1 MSDTNDHLI
10 LVSGKSATGKSASL
24 MDMLKPEGV
33 IYLNCENGK
42 KLPFK
47 TKFKEFTITDPMQVC
62 QAFTEAENMS
72 DVHTIIIDTL
82 TYLMDL
88 FESTRVIN
96 SSNTMKAWGD
106 YAQFW
111 KNLMSQQVA
120 KSSKNVIFLSHT
132 SDILNEAE
140 MVNETVV
147 KVKGSLMNQGIES
160 YFTTVISTK
169 KIPLVKLTDKIAKS
183 PLLTITEDDELNG
196 FKYVFQTRLTK
207 ETVNERI
214 RAPMGMWAFNE
225 TYIDNNLQNV
235 IDRLHKYYS

>member
-1 MSDTNDHLI
+1 MTQTNDHLI

-24 MDMLKPEGV
+24 MGMLNQEGV
-33 IYLNCENGK
+33 MYLNCENGK

-47 TKFKEFTITDPMQVC
+47 TKFKEFTITDPMQVY
-62 QAFTEAENMS
+62 QAFAEAENMPE
-72 DVHTIIIDTL
+72 VHTIVIDTL

-88 FESTRVIN
+88 FESTKVIN
-96 SSNTMKAWGD
+96 SANTMKAWGD

-111 KNLMSQQVA
+111 KNLMSQHVA
-120 KSSKNVIFLSHT
+120 KSTKNVIFLGHT
-132 SDILNEAE
+132 SDVLNEAE
-140 MVNETVV
+140 MVNETLV

-169 KIPLVKLTDKIAKS
+169 KVPLAKLIDTIADS
-183 PLLTITEDDELNG
+183 PLITITPEDETNG

-214 RAPMGMWAFNE
+214 RAPMGMWNVKQ
-225 TYIDNNLQNV
+225 TYVDNNIQNI
-235 IDRLHKYYS
+235 IDRLHDYYA